1 MSDAGGLNREGKP
14 TAKAVAQRA
23 GVSVTTVSRVIN
35 GRGDDISEE
44 TRERVL
50 EAAQALR
57 YRPSSLAAAL
67 RRGYT
72 RTVGLVVP
80 DIADAYFHQ
89 IARGVDDV
97 ATEHGYTMVLC
108 NTDRQ
113 AAKERSAIEAMYDQ
127 SVDAMIFAGGG
138 VDDDAHLHDLPWQ
151 HMHVV
156 TVGPHR
162 LPFPAIRVDD
172 TGTIRT
178 AMGHL
183 LEQGRRRVLCV
194 GGRDNWL
201 IRADRIEGYRQ
212 ALREHEVPYDEAL
225 VYAGDFSIS
234 AGSHAVRDAID
245 AGTHFDAVMAFND
258 YTAVGAMQALHELG
272 RRVPE
277 DVAVVGCD
285 DIPLAAL
292 VRPTLSSVSF
302 PQREFGAAAMRAVLD
317 LRAGRPVP
325 PVTQFDYVLHVR
337 GSSAPSGSEVSLPAA
352 RRADEKEEMWRSTP
366 R

>member
-1 MSDAGGLNREGKP
+1 MDANDAGRSNREGKP

-44 TRERVL
+44 TRKRVL
-50 EAAQALR
+50 EAARALR

-97 ATEHGYTMVLC
+97 AQEHGYTVVLC

-113 AAKERSAIEAMYDQ
+113 AAKERAAIEALYDQ
-127 SVDAMIFAGGG
+127 NVDAMIFGGGG
-138 VDDDAHLHDLPWQ
+138 VDDDAHLCDLPWE
-151 HMHVV
+151 HMDVV

-194 GGRDNWL
+194 GGHDNWL
-201 IRADRIEGYRQ
+201 IRRERIEGYRQ
-212 ALREHEVPYDEAL
+212 ALSEHGLAYDEAL
-225 VYAGDFSIS
+225 VFSGDFSIS
-234 AGSHAVRDAID
+234 AGYDAVRDAMD

-258 YTAVGAMQALHELG
+258 YTAVGAMQALQELG
-272 RRVPE
+272 RHVPE

-285 DIPLAAL
+285 DIPLASL

-317 LRAGRPVP
+317 LRAGRPVQ
-325 PVTQFDYVLHVR
+325 PVTQFDYVLQVR
-337 GSSAPSGSEVSLPAA
+337 DSSAPSGAAAPAPAA
-352 RRADEKEEMWRSTP
+352 HGADEKEEM
-366 R
+366 

>member
-1 MSDAGGLNREGKP
+1 MSDADGYTRDGKP
-14 TAKAVAQRA
+14 TAKAVAKRA
-23 GVSVTTVSRVIN
+23 GVSVTTVSRVMN
-35 GRGDDISEE
+35 GRADDIADT

-67 RRGYT
+67 RKGYT

-97 ATEHGYTMVLC
+97 AQEHGYTVVLC

-113 AAKERSAIEAMYDQ
+113 AAKERAAIEALYDRN
-127 SVDAMIFAGGG
+127 VDAMIFGGGG
-138 VDDDAHLHDLPWQ
+138 VDDDAHLRGLPWE

-201 IRADRIEGYRQ
+201 IRQERIEGYRQ
-212 ALREHEVPYDEAL
+212 ALDEHGLAYDEAL
-225 VYAGDFSIS
+225 VFSGDFSIS
-234 AGSHAVRDAID
+234 AGYDAVRHAVA
-245 AGTHFDAVMAFND
+245 AGTPFDAVMAFND
-258 YTAVGAMQALHELG
+258 YTAVGAMQELQELG

-285 DIPLAAL
+285 DIPLASL
-292 VRPTLSSVSF
+292 VRPTLSSVHF
-302 PQREFGAAAMRAVLD
+302 PQREFGAAAMRTVLD
-317 LRAGRPVP
+317 LRAGRPVQ
-325 PVTQFDYVLHVR
+325 PVTRFDYSLQVR
-337 GSSAPSGSEVSLPAA
+337 GSSAPSGSAETFAAA
-352 RRADEKEEMWRSTP
+352 RRADEKEQM
-366 R
+366 